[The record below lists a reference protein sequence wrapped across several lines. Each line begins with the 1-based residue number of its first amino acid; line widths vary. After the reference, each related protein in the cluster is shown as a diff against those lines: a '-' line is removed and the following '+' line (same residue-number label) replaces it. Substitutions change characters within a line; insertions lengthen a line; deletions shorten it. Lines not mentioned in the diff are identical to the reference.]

1 MLEAQRSNQ
10 QKLNSQ
16 QELEL
21 VSYIE
26 DLTKRR
32 LLPTREIIQNFL
44 STVATEPVSN
54 AWVMHFLYQQ
64 GNHLISTWLSEI
76 DFLCYNAD
84 SNVKYTLYQVAA
96 CQDEAV
102 QHTVTLLLQYG

>member
-10 QKLNSQ
+10 QNLIPQ

-26 DLTKRR
+26 DLTKRG
-32 LLPTREIIQNFL
+32 LLPTREIIQNFS
-44 STVATEPVSN
+44 STIATEPVSD

-64 GNHLISTWLSEI
+64 GDHLIST
-76 DFLCYNAD
+76 
-84 SNVKYTLYQVAA
+84 
-96 CQDEAV
+96 
-102 QHTVTLLLQYG
+102 